1 MSLLK
6 LENEF
11 ILQIK
16 DRIKKS
22 QYQAL
27 KAVNN
32 QLIKLYWDI
41 GMAISAKQREGW
53 GKSIV
58 ENLSSELQKEFPGT
72 GGFSTTNLWYMA
84 KFYSE
89 YCDNPN
95 LQPMVGEISWT
106 KHIAILSK
114 CKNQQE
120 RQFYIQATKRF
131 DWTKNIL
138 INQIENK
145 TFERYLLNQTNWEDT
160 LSTQAKE
167 NAMLAVKDHYTF
179 DFLNMSE
186 QHSESDLEQA
196 LIGNVRSFLLEMG
209 PDFSYLGNQYKL
221 EINQKEYYIDLLLFH
236 RKLQSLVAIEIK
248 IGEFLPEY
256 KGKMEFYLS
265 VLNDKVKLE
274 HENEALGIIICKSKD
289 RTIVE
294 YSLKTSTLPIGVA
307 TYSTTKALPNQ
318 YKDLLPSAREIEK
331 KLDVFFK
338 NKET

>member
-1 MSLLK
+1 
-6 LENEF
+6 
-11 ILQIK
+11 
-16 DRIKKS
+16 
-22 QYQAL
+22 
-27 KAVNN
+27 
-32 QLIKLYWDI
+32 
-41 GMAISAKQREGW
+41 
-53 GKSIV
+53 
-58 ENLSSELQKEFPGT
+58 
-72 GGFSTTNLWYMA
+72 
-84 KFYSE
+84 
-89 YCDNPN
+89 
-95 LQPMVGEISWT
+95 
-106 KHIAILSK
+106 
-114 CKNQQE
+114 
-120 RQFYIQATKRF
+120 
-131 DWTKNIL
+131 
-138 INQIENK
+138 
-145 TFERYLLNQTNWEDT
+145 
-160 LSTQAKE
+160 
-167 NAMLAVKDHYTF
+167 
-179 DFLNMSE
+179 
-186 QHSESDLEQA
+186 
-196 LIGNVRSFLLEMG
+196 MG

>member
-1 MSLLK
+1 
-6 LENEF
+6 
-11 ILQIK
+11 
-16 DRIKKS
+16 
-22 QYQAL
+22 
-27 KAVNN
+27 
-32 QLIKLYWDI
+32 
-41 GMAISAKQREGW
+41 
-53 GKSIV
+53 
-58 ENLSSELQKEFPGT
+58 
-72 GGFSTTNLWYMA
+72 
-84 KFYSE
+84 
-89 YCDNPN
+89 
-95 LQPMVGEISWT
+95 
-106 KHIAILSK
+106 
-114 CKNQQE
+114 
-120 RQFYIQATKRF
+120 
-131 DWTKNIL
+131 
-138 INQIENK
+138 
-145 TFERYLLNQTNWEDT
+145 
-160 LSTQAKE
+160 
-167 NAMLAVKDHYTF
+167 MLAVKDHYTF